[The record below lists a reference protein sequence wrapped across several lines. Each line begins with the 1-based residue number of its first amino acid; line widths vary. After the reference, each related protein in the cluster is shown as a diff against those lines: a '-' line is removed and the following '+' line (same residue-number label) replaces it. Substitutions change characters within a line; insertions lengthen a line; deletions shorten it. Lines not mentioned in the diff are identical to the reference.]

1 MPPVPLPEAVVSLLR
16 GFPEVDA
23 DEQAFPFVT
32 VDEHGYPHSA
42 LLSRSELEPSARGQA
57 LLAVVAGARTRANLR
72 RDGRAALI
80 AVHGTVC
87 HHVKLRL
94 VRASDHGDLLGC
106 VFEAVA
112 HKPDSLGIPLRPLG
126 FRTGPDIARRERW
139 TQTAAILAELD
150 RNHDR
155 PPGPVG

>member
-1 MPPVPLPEAVVSLLR
+1 MPLPEAVVSVLR
-16 GFPEVDA
+16 GFPELDA

-32 VDEHGYPHSA
+32 VDEQGYPHSA
-42 LLSRSELEPSARGQA
+42 LLSRSELEPSTPGEA

-80 AVHGTVC
+80 VVDGTVC

-94 VRASDHGDLLGC
+94 VSARDHGDLLGC
-106 VFEAVA
+106 VFEAVE

-126 FRTGPDIARRERW
+126 FRTESEIARRERW
-139 TQTAAILAELD
+139 SQTAAILAELD
-150 RNHDR
+150 RDHEHRSD
-155 PPGPVG
+155 PPG

>member
-1 MPPVPLPEAVVSLLR
+1 MTGLPLPDEVADLLR
-16 GFPEVDA
+16 GFPGVDADADA

-42 LLSRSELEPSARGQA
+42 LLSRSELEPSGAV

-72 RDGRAALI
+72 RDGRAALL

-94 VRASDHGDLLGC
+94 LRSLDRDDLLGC
-106 VFEAVA
+106 VFEAVS

-126 FRTGPDIARRERW
+126 FRTEPEIAERERW
-139 TQTAAILAELD
+139 PRTAAILAELGGAAG
-150 RNHDR
+150 R
-155 PPGPVG
+155 